1 MQKEITP
8 TLMRVLA
15 IGLLLSAPG
24 LNAQADRSTRKAP
37 AANVQNAAQLDLLYQ
52 QGLAAIEQQDWMQA
66 LIKLERVQVL
76 QPNYLQ
82 TANLIAAARANLLKQ
97 AKASD
102 SNLSLSLNG
111 VLFGVGGFAL
121 LGIVLWL
128 PTYRARLYRLLGKH
142 TRAAL
147 IYERLVARK
156 PSRMK
161 LYPPLAEAYLRLDR
175 RDATA
180 IRIYKRV
187 LELNLPTSL
196 RAELHNIVT
205 GYNLDEVQT
214 RWHVK
219 EVVDSRLEKNLTKRL
234 AEFRSPQQAP
244 AATSKPSSSPRRPRK
259 PAKGKGVLADY
270 GYAGNLAMNGKIKIE
285 KY

>member
-24 LNAQADRSTRKAP
+24 LNAQADRPTRKAP
-37 AANVQNAAQLDLLYQ
+37 AANAPNAAQLDLLYQ

-82 TANLIAAARANLLKQ
+82 TTNLIAEARTNLLKQ
-97 AKASD
+97 AQATD
-102 SNLSLSLNG
+102 SNFSFSLES
-111 VLFGVGGFAL
+111 VLFSVGGFAL
-121 LGIVLWL
+121 LGVVLWL
-128 PTYRARLYRLLGKH
+128 PTPRARLYRLLGKH

-244 AATSKPSSSPRRPRK
+244 AAASKPSSSPRRPRK

>member
-1 MQKEITP
+1 MT
-8 TLMRVLA
+8 
-15 IGLLLSAPG
+15 
-24 LNAQADRSTRKAP
+24 
-37 AANVQNAAQLDLLYQ
+37 QLDLLYR
-52 QGLAAIEQQDWMQA
+52 QGLAAFEQQDWIQA
-66 LIKLERVQVL
+66 LIKFERVQL
-76 QPNYLQ
+76 MQPNYLK
-82 TANLIAAARANLLKQ
+82 TEKFIAESRTNLLRK
-97 AKASD
+97 AKAAG
-102 SNLSLSLNG
+102 SNFSFSLVE
-111 VLFGVGGFAL
+111 VLLGVGGLAL
-121 LGIVLWL
+121 LGFVLWL
-128 PTYRARLYRLLGKH
+128 PTNRARLHRLLGNH
-142 TRAAL
+142 AGAAL

-234 AEFRSPQQAP
+234 AVYRSPKQVLP
-244 AATSKPSSSPRRPRK
+244 VTSNPPQSPRRSRK
-259 PAKGKGVLADY
+259 PAKEKGMLADY
-270 GYAGNLAMNGKIKIE
+270 GYAGGLLMNGKIKIE

>member
-1 MQKEITP
+1 MQTEITR
-8 TLMRVLA
+8 TMMRLLA

-24 LNAQADRSTRKAP
+24 LSAQAGRPNKKTPVLNAP
-37 AANVQNAAQLDLLYQ
+37 NAAQLDLLYQ
-52 QGLAAIEQQDWMQA
+52 QGVAAVEQEDWMQA
-66 LIKLERVQVL
+66 LIKLERVQLL

-82 TANLIAAARANLLKQ
+82 TATLITEARANLLKK
-97 AKASD
+97 AKAADSD
-102 SNLSLSLNG
+102 FSCSLES
-111 VLFGVGGFAL
+111 VLFGVGGFIL
-121 LGIVLWL
+121 LGVVLWL
-128 PTYRARLYRLLGKH
+128 PTHRARLYRLLGKH

-161 LYPPLAEAYLRLDR
+161 LYPSLAEAYLRLDR

-234 AEFRSPQQAP
+234 TAFRSPKTTLP
-244 AATSKPSSSPRRPRK
+244 GTPKPSPRRQRK
-259 PAKGKGVLADY
+259 PAKEKSMHADY
-270 GYAGNLAMNGKIKIE
+270 GYASGLAMNGKIKIE